1 DQAGRAPAD
10 RRPHPDHAGCG
21 RLPGPAPGRAD
32 RAGPGCGGRG
42 TQQWR
47 AAAARRDDPVRA
59 QGRARCGRRRGP
71 AQRVRGRGAQPPGGR
86 VPGRL
91 TGMPRQPPAD
101 LGIPADPPAPPDP
114 GIPVP
119 PPPAEAVA
127 VFRAALPTAERYAQL
142 LAGPGVTRG
151 LLGPREVP
159 RLWSRHLL
167 NSAAIAD
174 LVPRPATLID
184 LGSGAGLPGIVLA
197 LLLPDVT
204 VTLVERMQRRSIF
217 LTECVGELG
226 LGNVRVCQATAEELA
241 GKVAA
246 DVVTARAVAPLDRLA
261 GLAAGLVRP
270 GGLILAIKGATA
282 DEEVAR
288 ARPVLRRLGIRD
300 VAVVRAGEGK
310 VDRAAT
316 VVRLVAGR

>member
-1 DQAGRAPAD
+1 MG
-10 RRPHPDHAGCG
+10 
-21 RLPGPAPGRAD
+21 PGPGRPGRA
-32 RAGPGCGGRG
+32 
-42 TQQWR
+42 
-47 AAAARRDDPVRA
+47 AR
-59 QGRARCGRRRGP
+59 
-71 AQRVRGRGAQPPGGR
+71 
-86 VPGRL
+86 
-91 TGMPRQPPAD
+91 PAD
-101 LGIPADPPAPPDP
+101 GPETSAEETSAE
-114 GIPVP
+114 VP

-127 VFRAALPTAERYAQL
+127 VFGATLPAAEHYARL

-204 VTLVERMQRRSIF
+204 VTLVERMQRRSNF
-217 LTECVGELG
+217 LSECVDELS
-226 LGNVRVCQATAEELA
+226 LGNARVCQVTAEELA
-241 GKVAA
+241 GKVTA

-288 ARPVLRRLGIRD
+288 ARPVLRRLGIQD

>member
-1 DQAGRAPAD
+1 MPRRAGSSPGGPRPVRPGQPEPAGRPVSAD
-10 RRPHPDHAGCG
+10 PE
-21 RLPGPAPGRAD
+21 
-32 RAGPGCGGRG
+32 
-42 TQQWR
+42 
-47 AAAARRDDPVRA
+47 
-59 QGRARCGRRRGP
+59 
-71 AQRVRGRGAQPPGGR
+71 
-86 VPGRL
+86 
-91 TGMPRQPPAD
+91 
-101 LGIPADPPAPPDP
+101 IPADQLPSPPK
-114 GIPVP
+114 
-119 PPPAEAVA
+119 EAVT
-127 VFRAALPTAERYAQL
+127 VFGARLPAAERYARL

-159 RLWSRHLL
+159 RLWTRHLL

-174 LVPRPATLID
+174 LVPRPASLID

-217 LTECVGELG
+217 LTECVEELG
-226 LGNVRVCQATAEELA
+226 LSNTRVCQATAEELA
-241 GKVAA
+241 GKITA

-270 GGLILAIKGATA
+270 GGLILAIKGAAA

-316 VVRLVAGR
+316 VVRLVAGRQAPRA

>member
-1 DQAGRAPAD
+1 MPHSPGGSPEEPRSGRPGTVGEQPSGGPGTPAD
-10 RRPHPDHAGCG
+10 QQV
-21 RLPGPAPGRAD
+21 LP
-32 RAGPGCGGRG
+32 
-42 TQQWR
+42 
-47 AAAARRDDPVRA
+47 
-59 QGRARCGRRRGP
+59 
-71 AQRVRGRGAQPPGGR
+71 
-86 VPGRL
+86 
-91 TGMPRQPPAD
+91 
-101 LGIPADPPAPPDP
+101 PPD
-114 GIPVP
+114 
-119 PPPAEAVA
+119 EAVA
-127 VFRAALPTAERYAQL
+127 VFGAALPAAERYARL

-159 RLWSRHLL
+159 RLWTRHLL

-174 LVPRPATLID
+174 LVPRPSTLID

-217 LTECVGELG
+217 LTECIEELS
-226 LGNVRVCQATAEELA
+226 LGNARVCQATAEELA

-288 ARPVLRRLGIRD
+288 ARPVLRRLGMRD

-316 VVRLVAGR
+316 VVRLIAGR

>member
-1 DQAGRAPAD
+1 
-10 RRPHPDHAGCG
+10 
-21 RLPGPAPGRAD
+21 
-32 RAGPGCGGRG
+32 
-42 TQQWR
+42 
-47 AAAARRDDPVRA
+47 
-59 QGRARCGRRRGP
+59 
-71 AQRVRGRGAQPPGGR
+71 
-86 VPGRL
+86 
-91 TGMPRQPPAD
+91 MPRQPPAD
-101 LGIPADPPAPPDP
+101 LGIPADPPAPPGP
-114 GIPVP
+114 GTPVP
-119 PPPAEAVA
+119 APPAEAVA
-127 VFRAALPTAERYAQL
+127 VFGAALPTAERYAQL

-167 NSAAIAD
+167 NSAAIVD

-217 LTECVGELG
+217 LTECVAELG

-282 DEEVAR
+282 DAEVAR